1 MRSVSTLT
9 RLSLSRSSCSD
20 PAKIFTALSLFQ
32 LLRQPLMFLPR
43 ALSAIADA
51 SSALERLEVVFMA
64 ETMEDARNIN
74 PSAKLGINVVDA
86 SFEWSTASPE
96 TEAELKSSSGRGGG
110 GGGRG
115 GKGGKR
121 GKKSERSSI
130 EAGAKV
136 EEQKEPF
143 KVEGLNMVVERGQ
156 LCALVGGVG
165 SGKSSIL
172 AGLIGEM
179 KQTKGDV

>member
-1 MRSVSTLT
+1 
-9 RLSLSRSSCSD
+9 
-20 PAKIFTALSLFQ
+20 
-32 LLRQPLMFLPR
+32 
-43 ALSAIADA
+43 
-51 SSALERLEVVFMA
+51 MA
-64 ETMEDARNIN
+64 ETMEDARNID
-74 PSAKLGINVVDA
+74 PSAKFGINVVDA

-110 GGGRG
+110 GGGGKGGG
-115 GKGGKR
+115 GKGG
-121 GKKSERSSI
+121 GKKSGRASATTEP
-130 EAGAKV
+130 EAKV

-143 KVEGLNMVVERGQ
+143 KIEGLNLVVERGQ